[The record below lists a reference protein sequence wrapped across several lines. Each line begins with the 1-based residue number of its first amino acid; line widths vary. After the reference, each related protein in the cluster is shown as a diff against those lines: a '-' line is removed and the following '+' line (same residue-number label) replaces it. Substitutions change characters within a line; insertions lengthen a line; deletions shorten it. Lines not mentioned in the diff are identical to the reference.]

1 MSLPPATNPPPSG
14 LPSDPRDGPDHR
26 TPLVLAAGWRISP
39 VPVERRP
46 EAVARLLGV
55 RAGDRAI
62 GHFLRGSADDGTD
75 LSLIWIAQ
83 GPVPPRAR
91 LPEVGETVMVVPT
104 PGRTAMVFVSGQQG
118 EASPGE
124 RSADIALHQRAALLD
139 HACEI
144 LAGTRRDAQAE
155 TRLAGRSDG
164 PLPEVDLAQSLL
176 DPEQSLLMSA
186 FERAGFL
193 RLANLSYQRRDIPRL
208 GAGVTPDWPQGVR
221 VVRLLE
227 IEPSRRHAVIMEAL
241 SASYIDTRDCPALC
255 AMRRVEDVLIS
266 HEAVGQFDPALWFVV
281 LDEARPLGCMLLTP
295 VSSQDTVELVYLGLG
310 PSLRGKGLASLLLR
324 HANVVLCGRRER
336 TLACA
341 VDDSNEPAMRLYH
354 NAGFRAFST
363 RVAFVRPV
371 RRGEAQR

>member
-1 MSLPPATNPPPSG
+1 MSQPPDPNPQPSPSPDRPIGANATPP
-14 LPSDPRDGPDHR
+14 
-26 TPLVLAAGWRISP
+26 VLAAGWRVAP
-39 VPVERRP
+39 LPVERRP

-83 GPVPPRAR
+83 GPIPPRGR
-91 LPEVGETVMVVPT
+91 LPEIGEAVMVVPT

-124 RSADIALHQRAALLD
+124 RPADIALQQRAVLLD

-144 LAGTRRDAQAE
+144 LAGTRRDSPAE
-155 TRLAGRSDG
+155 LRQAGRRDG

-176 DPEQSLLMSA
+176 DPEQSLLMGA
-186 FERAGFL
+186 FARAGFIH
-193 RLANLSYQRRDIPRL
+193 LANLSYQRRDIPRV
-208 GAGVTPDWPQGVR
+208 GAGSAPQWPAGVR

-227 IEPSRRHAVIMEAL
+227 IEPSRRRGAIIEAL
-241 SASYIDTRDCPALC
+241 TASYIDTRDCPALC
-255 AMRRVEDVLIS
+255 SMRRVEDVLDS
-266 HEAVGQFDPALWFVV
+266 HEAVGQLDPALWFLV
-281 LDEARPLGCMLLTP
+281 LNNGRPEGCMLLTP
-295 VSSQDTVELVYLGLG
+295 VSSQETVELVYLGLG
-310 PSLRGKGLASLLLR
+310 PGLRGRGLGSSMLR
-324 HANVVLCGRRER
+324 LANVVLCGRRER

-341 VDDSNEPAMRLYH
+341 VDDANEPALRLYR

-371 RRGEAQR
+371 RRGATMRS